1 MGNGPQTATFLD
13 WGERDWLKKKMK
25 KETSQTHNSSHL
37 SRFLSFSEWSVE
49 DGLIGLFIFKE
60 RKEKEKAVF
69 SRDSWRWE
77 KGWGGSLQASRAG
90 SLFLRAVWR
99 QKERETMA
107 VFTGPQT
114 ERLNW
119 LTVQKCND
127 LLRLSQAVPRKFEI
141 NNNAIRT
148 ENQMLNISLDICCRM
163 TFAFLMNC

>member
-13 WGERDWLKKKMK
+13 WGERDWLKKKRK

-37 SRFLSFSEWSVE
+37 ARFLSFSEWSVE

-69 SRDSWRWE
+69 SRDSGRWE

-99 QKERETMA
+99 QKERERLWLSSLAPRQSASTDWQFKNAMICYVCPRHCRENSKSITM
-107 VFTGPQT
+107 QS
-114 ERLNW
+114 ELRI
-119 LTVQKCND
+119 KC
-127 LLRLSQAVPRKFEI
+127 
-141 NNNAIRT
+141 
-148 ENQMLNISLDICCRM
+148 
-163 TFAFLMNC
+163 